1 MFPPKGV
8 VTFTSVSQHPRMP
21 TTKSLAAGQA
31 VQLAAICALM
41 RTLPDE
47 KAAECLR
54 AFREHL
60 QSLLDATGEIDDA
73 SDQAMLAQLT
83 LIEKALQ
90 RG

>member
-1 MFPPKGV
+1 MSIAAV
-8 VTFTSVSQHPRMP
+8 REDDRMP

-47 KAAECLR
+47 TATECLH
-54 AFREHL
+54 AFRDHL
-60 QSLLDATGEIDDA
+60 RSLLNAVGDIDEA
-73 SDQAMLAQLT
+73 SDQAMLAQLA